1 MKIATARQHPR
12 PDGGNPAAEV
22 TFWLHRDV
30 ADPSGKGRAGFAVCP
45 KTNGFAAGLAWV
57 HRPFFAGIT
66 ALPRNDPSGARRAGG
81 ARKRQ
86 FKSGVNVTEQMGHL
100 AAMSVPVITPSFG
113 IRVPDVV
120 WMSCDKW
127 EGFDRDEPVPFV
139 PDLYVEVLLDSD
151 RSHDID
157 RRVTSY
163 LAGGATEVIV
173 VCHSGKVEFWGAAG
187 WRHASVF
194 GIAPSLDDMYFE
206 ENGGVAPAPSVRS

>member
-66 ALPRNDPSGARRAGG
+66 ALPRNDPLGARRAGD

-86 FKSGVNVTEQMGHL
+86 F
-100 AAMSVPVITPSFG
+100 AAAWATQSVQST
-113 IRVPDVV
+113 
-120 WMSCDKW
+120 
-127 EGFDRDEPVPFV
+127 FV
-139 PDLYVEVLLDSD
+139 P
-151 RSHDID
+151 I
-157 RRVTSY
+157 
-163 LAGGATEVIV
+163 
-173 VCHSGKVEFWGAAG
+173 AAG
-187 WRHASVF
+187 NDH
-194 GIAPSLDDMYFE
+194 SL
-206 ENGGVAPAPSVRS
+206 